1 MSITRIRRLERK
13 LPAVDAATGFF
24 VVGSKEQ
31 GLALQERYRRSG
43 QDVPLCFVTGISQE
57 KPLWIADAG
66 QPGGDHALGA
76 LSEEEL
82 HAMLAAVRRQRM
94 VMAIS

>member
-13 LPAVDAATGFF
+13 LPAIDAATGFF
-24 VVGSKEQ
+24 VVDTEEHAV
-31 GLALQERYRRSG
+31 ALQERYRRSG
-43 QDVPLCFVTGISQE
+43 QDVPQCFVTGISRE
-57 KPLWIADAG
+57 RPLWISDAG

-82 HAMLAAVRRQRM
+82 HAMLAAVRRQHM
-94 VMAIS
+94 F